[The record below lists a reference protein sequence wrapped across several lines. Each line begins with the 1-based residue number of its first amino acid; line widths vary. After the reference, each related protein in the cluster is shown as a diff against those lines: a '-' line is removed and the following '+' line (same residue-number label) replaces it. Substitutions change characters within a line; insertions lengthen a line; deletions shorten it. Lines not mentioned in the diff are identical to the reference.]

1 MTTLVTYVIPS
12 YNHAQY
18 VRQAVQS
25 VINQTYTNIELLII
39 DDGSSDESAQVIA
52 SMIKECHDRFVR
64 FEFITQENQG
74 ITSVLNFALSWAK
87 GEYFC
92 GVASDDINF
101 PNKTS
106 TLCAH
111 LSKQGVSAVAGG
123 YTEIDENGVEGRTN
137 IPKLGFWTFDEI
149 LERKAQLYSPAAMFV
164 TEAIKQVG
172 GYDAELIAEDRDMWL
187 SLSNSRHIIKTIPEN
202 VTYYRRHP
210 ENLSANTEEMIENR
224 LKIYEKYRD
233 HTNINKIKSRD
244 LFGASRELRPTNK
257 KLSLLYFWNAICL
270 SPLTL
275 FSKSGLRAIKALI
288 RGLIE

>member
-1 MTTLVTYVIPS
+1 MSPLVTYVIPS
-12 YNHAQY
+12 YNHAPY

-25 VINQTYTNIELLII
+25 VINQTYANIELLII

-52 SMIKECHDRFVR
+52 SMIKECNDRFVR

-74 ITSVLNFALSWAK
+74 LTSVLNFALSWAN

-111 LSKQGVSAVAGG
+111 LSKQDVSAVAGG

-164 TEAIKQVG
+164 TKAIKQVG
-172 GYDAELIAEDRDMWL
+172 GYDAELIAEDRDIWL

-202 VTYYRRHP
+202 VTFYRRHQK
-210 ENLSANTEEMIENR
+210 NLSANTEEMINTR
-224 LKIYEKYRD
+224 LKIYDKYPD
-233 HTNINKIKSRD
+233 YQNINKIKSRD
-244 LFGASRELRPTNK
+244 LFGASRELSSTNR
-257 KLSLLYFWNAICL
+257 KLSLFYFWNAICL
-270 SPLTL
+270 SPPTF
-275 FSKSGLRAIKALI
+275 FSKSGLRALKALI

>member
-12 YNHAQY
+12 YNHARY

-52 SMIKECHDRFVR
+52 SMIKECNDRFVR

-74 ITSVLNFALSWAK
+74 LTSVLNFALSWANGK
-87 GEYFC
+87 YFC
-92 GVASDDINF
+92 GVASDDIAF
-101 PNKTS
+101 PNRTS
-106 TLCAH
+106 ILCAH
-111 LSKQGVSAVAGG
+111 LSKQDVSAVAGG
-123 YTEIDENGVEGRTN
+123 YTEIDANGVEGRTN

-172 GYDAELIAEDRDMWL
+172 GYDAELIAEDRDIWL

-202 VTYYRRHP
+202 VTFYRRHP
-210 ENLSANTEEMIENR
+210 ENLSANTEVMIENR
-224 LKIYEKYRD
+224 LKVYEKYRN

-257 KLSLLYFWNAICL
+257 KLSLFYFWNAICL

-275 FSKSGLRAIKALI
+275 FSKSGLRAIKEII
-288 RGLIE
+288 RGLIG